1 MPCQIKNCRETD
13 NPEVQGAIEEQK
25 NEKHNIAD
33 NRADKDAKEL
43 IWKLTQV
50 LSWVCNVLSWVRGLA
65 LIIESGIGFV
75 VHLVVVL
82 PELAIWEDPSRD
94 LVLNAN

>member
-1 MPCQIKNCRETD
+1 MPCQVKNCRETD

-43 IWKLTQV
+43 I
-50 LSWVCNVLSWVRGLA
+50 
-65 LIIESGIGFV
+65 
-75 VHLVVVL
+75 
-82 PELAIWEDPSRD
+82 
-94 LVLNAN
+94 

>member
-1 MPCQIKNCRETD
+1 MPCQIKNCRKTD

-43 IWKLTQV
+43 I
-50 LSWVCNVLSWVRGLA
+50 
-65 LIIESGIGFV
+65 
-75 VHLVVVL
+75 
-82 PELAIWEDPSRD
+82 
-94 LVLNAN
+94 